1 MCIQRV
7 DGMKYVSTFFELD
20 FDTPWDHKILQESL
34 RKDQRTELDY
44 RCAIGCVNSR
54 FMTRERGR

>member
-20 FDTPWDHKILQESL
+20 FDTPWDHKILKASQFF
-34 RKDQRTELDY
+34 LDPFQDL
-44 RCAIGCVNSR
+44 CILQCTSILIG
-54 FMTRERGR
+54 